1 MIFKGK
7 YRGESCNFQEK
18 CLKYTELTIK
28 PKIKKQKKILNFK
41 KTTKIKKNHLFLMKP
56 RIFLNFLPRTFIPG
70 LNYVEEEHIDICWQN
85 L

>member
-41 KTTKIKKNHLFLMKP
+41 KTTKIKKKSSVSN
-56 RIFLNFLPRTFIPG
+56 
-70 LNYVEEEHIDICWQN
+70 EA
-85 L
+85 